1 MCSHAPCFPAKVSE
15 RTAVSCRHEDILYVL
30 LFPLSSVL
38 VYYRIPIAD
47 ASCLSTDPSYTQSQR
62 ASSAW
67 FIPSRDATPFVA
79 DKMGHVLYILSN
91 SGMAMPVPC
100 LHIMFLFLFSILSFT
115 WYSHTM
121 GVRERREKLLAV
133 NFSTQSYES
142 EVLRGRGRE

>member
-1 MCSHAPCFPAKVSE
+1 
-15 RTAVSCRHEDILYVL
+15 VSCRHEDILYVL

-67 FIPSRDATPFVA
+67 FIPSRDATPFIA